1 MKFIPPKRRL
11 IIYGTIIFLIV
22 LIMAPFFSKIPGKSY
37 AGPVLPLT
45 GGEPVIRDRLKGHVD
60 MLAGH
65 IGERNVWNYDALQ
78 KAAGYIQ
85 VSLESLG
92 YKVTSQPFMVENK
105 QVRNLVAIHKG
116 QERDKEI
123 IVVGAHYDSVSGSP
137 GANDNATGVA
147 AVLELARLLSVET
160 LPCTVHFVAFVNEE
174 PPFFKTQQMGSLVYS
189 NQAKKQN
196 EQIMAMF
203 SLETIGYYS
212 DKEGSQRYPFPLG
225 LFYPDKG
232 NFIGFVSNFSS
243 KSLLKRSISLFRQFG
258 EFPSE
263 GVIAPSWLPGVDWS
277 DHWAF
282 WENGYPG
289 VMITDTALYRYPH
302 YHSLY
307 DVPENI
313 DYDRLTRVVL
323 GLAEVVKRLAF

>member
-1 MKFIPPKRRL
+1 
-11 IIYGTIIFLIV
+11 
-22 LIMAPFFSKIPGKSY
+22 
-37 AGPVLPLT
+37 
-45 GGEPVIRDRLKGHVD
+45 
-60 MLAGH
+60 
-65 IGERNVWNYDALQ
+65 
-78 KAAGYIQ
+78 
-85 VSLESLG
+85 
-92 YKVTSQPFMVENK
+92 
-105 QVRNLVAIHKG
+105 
-116 QERDKEI
+116 
-123 IVVGAHYDSVSGSP
+123 
-137 GANDNATGVA
+137 
-147 AVLELARLLSVET
+147 
-160 LPCTVHFVAFVNEE
+160 
-174 PPFFKTQQMGSLVYS
+174 MGSLVYS